1 MSAAPDSTNAA
12 RSPQPLTGLHAVVTG
27 AAGGIG
33 SAISRQLI
41 AQGATVHGLDRD
53 GDGLERMAKDLGA
66 GSFVAH
72 MVDLADRADLDPILI
87 DLLDRLERRCDI
99 LVNNAGLS

>member
-1 MSAAPDSTNAA
+1 MSATPDSMNAA
-12 RSPQPLTGLHAVVTG
+12 RSQQPLSGLRAVVTG

-53 GDGLERMAKDLGA
+53 GEGLERVAPDLGA
-66 GSFVAH
+66 GSE
-72 MVDLADRADLDPILI
+72 
-87 DLLDRLERRCDI
+87 ERR
-99 LVNNAGLS
+99 VGKV